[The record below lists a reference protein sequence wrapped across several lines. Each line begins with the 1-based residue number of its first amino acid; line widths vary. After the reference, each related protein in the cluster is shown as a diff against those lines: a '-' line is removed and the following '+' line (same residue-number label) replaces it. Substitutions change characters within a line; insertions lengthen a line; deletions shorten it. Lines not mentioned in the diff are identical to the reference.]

1 VGRKSGKKKKEGEEA
16 KKKKKKKKKHLPFS
30 PSSSPEKKKKK
41 KNSLRTFLNA
51 ASSSP
56 RTATHYE
63 FMQDYTVHIKHEAG
77 KDLYERIPYF
87 SLPANGAKKLC
98 SFF

>member
-1 VGRKSGKKKKEGEEA
+1 LKGIERERERHREKRKKE
-16 KKKKKKKKKHLPFS
+16 K
-30 PSSSPEKKKKK
+30 SSSPFLLLLLPQKKKK